1 MSFIQIFETP
11 AMIVNLPKIR
21 VALLTVAAAIACTEV
36 LAAGPAQSDSTASDR
51 KFYAEAGALY
61 QTIEV
66 DGLRFSHPA
75 AQVRA
80 GMYFQP
86 QLGIEVHAAT
96 GVQDDEK
103 KGLTTDLNYLAGVD
117 VRFESPEVNFTK
129 LYITLGYAHTDMTM
143 HKKTSDYPGDGTFDS
158 PSAGIGAEATSAWN
172 PDLYV
177 FAKYTHYFHDDDV
190 EMGGISAGVKY
201 AF

>member
-1 MSFIQIFETP
+1 
-11 AMIVNLPKIR
+11 MIVNSSGFHATLFTVIT
-21 VALLTVAAAIACTEV
+21 ALASKQV
-36 LAAGPAQSDSTASDR
+36 LAATPEQTSADVSDR
-51 KFYAEAGALY
+51 KFYAEASALY
-61 QTIEV
+61 QSIEI

-96 GVQDDEK
+96 GVSDEEK

-117 VRFESPEVNFTK
+117 VRFESPEVNFTR
-129 LYITLGYAHTDMTM
+129 LYITLGYARTDITM
-143 HKKTSDYPGDGTFDS
+143 HKKTSDYPGDGAFDS

-190 EMGGISAGVKY
+190 EMGGMTAGVKY